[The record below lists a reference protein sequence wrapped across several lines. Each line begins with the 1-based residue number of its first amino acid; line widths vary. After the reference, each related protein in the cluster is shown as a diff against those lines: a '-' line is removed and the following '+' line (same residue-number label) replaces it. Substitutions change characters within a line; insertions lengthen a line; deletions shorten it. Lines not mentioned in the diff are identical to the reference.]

1 VLTEAGIEKVQGHSR
16 SPKLVPYED
25 YQIREP
31 AAGEEWLPMGT
42 GQHVDPAYRHDWII
56 VPRKRPN
63 VPVPYGAP
71 ASRSEDEQAMKIL
84 LLFFP
89 WVNDLRDA
97 SPAVPFIGNLW
108 TNKTTDWRFALR
120 DRAFRYGFPTDEV
133 KRFVLNFCVVHFL
146 PRGLQQHEALHPNS
160 DDEDAVDDVDLEL
173 DEEDLTLAAL
183 THVRG
188 AGKADAHGDASDAE
202 EEEDDAADPIAPAH
216 QKRTALFDLTMGMFQ
231 ISSAAWLAPERLLK
245 PDAEA
250 QAKHQ
255 EMLQAGQV
263 RDHALARKAAAA
275 SKRQEEA
282 SEDRVVSLLAK
293 AGPGDEPWVKA
304 RPPVTRATLEA
315 WLDCEK
321 VRKNT
326 NPLQLEMLRL
336 VVDRI
341 LVETG
346 LISSEQA
353 LRKTTDPLLWLL
365 HGPPGTGKS
374 HVLGFIREL
383 FDMMGY
389 TYGLD
394 YEVATFQAVNA
405 ADLGGK
411 TMHKAFGW
419 KGKGERVQEG
429 AQRDAHKRMAH
440 WRWLILDEI
449 SLVDAKLLGQAERDL
464 REVVPANSPW
474 KNKNGQVRPF
484 AGVNVIFTGDFHQ
497 LPPPAGIYLA
507 DVPRAFK
514 DPYGEKGPE
523 NALGDAGKQLFWG
536 GAVQGVTELLQR
548 ERCKDEW
555 WNQVV
560 DELRAGQLSD
570 DNWRYL
576 HGRPVEG
583 CTLSEEERLS
593 RRRVI
598 TSPDD
603 PRLQEPKF
611 RDAMVVVA
619 NNDARYQINKD
630 RAKRYSQAA
639 NAELFWSVAQDQASS
654 AALQAEDCSRDAK
667 IRQERPGCFP
677 LTELAF
683 GYDQKPLQQIVSRFL
698 TNVFNKV

>member
-1 VLTEAGIEKVQGHSR
+1 MLTEAGIEKVQGHGKSA
-16 SPKLVPYED
+16 KLIAHKD

-31 AAGEEWLPMGT
+31 APEEEWLPLGT

-56 VPRKRPN
+56 MKRRRPY
-63 VPVPYGAP
+63 VPVLYGAP
-71 ASRSEDEQAMKIL
+71 ASKSEDEQAMKVL

-97 SPAVPFIGNLW
+97 SPAVPFIANLW
-108 TNKTTDWRFALR
+108 TKKTTDWRFALR
-120 DRAFRYGFPTDEV
+120 DRAFRYGFPTEEV

-146 PRGLQQHEALHPNS
+146 PRGLQQHESLHPQS
-160 DDEDAVDDVDLEL
+160 DDENVVDDVDLDL
-173 DEEDLTLAAL
+173 NEDDLNLAAL

-188 AGKADAHGDASDAE
+188 AGKARADGDASNAE
-202 EEEDDAADPIAPAH
+202 EEEDAADPNAPAH
-216 QKRTALFDLTMGMFQ
+216 QKRSTLFDLTMGMFQ
-231 ISSAAWLAPERLLK
+231 ISSSAWLAPERLVQ

-250 QAKHQ
+250 QEKHQ
-255 EMLQAGQV
+255 HMLQAGQV

-275 SKRQEEA
+275 SKRREEA
-282 SEDRVVSLLAK
+282 HEDRVVSLLAQV
-293 AGPGDEPWVKA
+293 GPGEEPWVRA
-304 RPPVTRATLEA
+304 RPPVTRATMEA
-315 WLDCEK
+315 WLDSEK

-326 NPLQLEMLRL
+326 NLKQMEMLRL

-346 LISSEQA
+346 LISSEDA
-353 LRKTTDPLLWLL
+353 LRKTADPLLWLL

-374 HVLGFIREL
+374 HVLGFVREL
-383 FDMMGY
+383 FNMMGY

-394 YEVATFQAVNA
+394 YEVAAFQAVNA

-419 KGKGERVQEG
+419 KGKGEKAQEG
-429 AQRDAHKRMAH
+429 ARRDAHKRMAH

-464 REVVPANSPW
+464 REIVPANSPW
-474 KNKNGQVRPF
+474 KNKDGKVRPF

-507 DVPRAFK
+507 DVPRALK

-536 GAVQGVTELLQR
+536 GAVQGVTELQER

-555 WNQVV
+555 WNEVV
-560 DELRAGQLSD
+560 DELRAGQLSEN
-570 DNWRYL
+570 NWRYL
-576 HGRPVEG
+576 HGLRVEG

-598 TSPDD
+598 TSPED

-639 NAELFWSVAQDQASS
+639 DAELFWSVAQDQASS

-667 IRQERPGCFP
+667 IRQE
-677 LTELAF
+677 
-683 GYDQKPLQQIVSRFL
+683 KPQSRYNTFAL
-698 TNVFNKV
+698 R